1 MFEVRNLSVAYGK
14 AVAIEGINI
23 NVSKGEFVAV
33 IGANGAGKTTTL
45 NAVMGLVP
53 AVSGTILHGGQAID
67 GLPTERRV
75 ARGIVLVPENRDLF
89 GPLSVQDNLR
99 LGGYLHRYRYDGSSL
114 ERVYDLLPKLKERRN
129 QEVKTLSG
137 GEQQMVA
144 VGRALMAEPQVILL
158 DEPSIGLA
166 PRIVEQIFEAITR
179 LKKSGMTAI
188 IVEQNAKLALSVTER
203 AYVMELG
210 RIVIEGRS
218 EDLVH
223 NSSLQAAYLGE
234 RIE

>member
-1 MFEVRNLSVAYGK
+1 MFEVKDLSVAYGNAL
-14 AVAIEGINI
+14 AVEGVNI
-23 NVSKGEFVAV
+23 HVSKGEFVAV

-53 AVSGTILHGGQAID
+53 AVSGTVLYDGLAID
-67 GLPTERRV
+67 GLPAERRV
-75 ARGIVLVPENRDLF
+75 ERGIVLVPESRDLF

-99 LGGYLHRYRYDGSSL
+99 LGGYLHRHRYDGSSL
-114 ERVYDLLPKLKERRN
+114 ERIYDLLPKLKERRR
-129 QEVKTLSG
+129 QEVRTLSG

-144 VGRALMAEPQVILL
+144 IGRALMAEPRVILL

-166 PRIVEQIFEAITR
+166 PLIVEQIFTAIAR
-179 LKKSGMTAI
+179 LKPSGMTAI

-210 RIVIEGRS
+210 RIVMEGRS
-218 EDLVH
+218 EDLAKDP
-223 NSSLQAAYLGE
+223 SLHAAYLGE
-234 RIE
+234 QME

>member
-1 MFEVRNLSVAYGK
+1 MFEVRDLTVAYGK
-14 AVAIEGINI
+14 AVAVEGISI
-23 NVSKGEFVAV
+23 KVPRGEFVAV

-45 NAVMGLVP
+45 NAMMGLVP
-53 AVSGTILHGGQAID
+53 IMAGTVLYYGQAID
-67 GLPTERRV
+67 DVSTENRV
-75 ARGIVLVPENRDLF
+75 ARGLVLVPESRDLF

-99 LGGYLHRYRYDGSSL
+99 LGGYLHRHRYDGSSL
-114 ERVYDLLPKLKERRN
+114 ERIYDLLPKLKERRN

-144 VGRALMAEPQVILL
+144 IGRALMAEPQVILL

-166 PRIVEQIFEAITR
+166 PLVVEQIFTAITR
-179 LKKSGMTAI
+179 LKQSGMTAV

-210 RIVIEGRS
+210 RIVMEGPS
-218 EDLVH
+218 AELANDP
-223 NSSLQAAYLGE
+223 SLHAAYLGE
-234 RIE
+234 QMD

>member
-53 AVSGTILHGGQAID
+53 AVSGTVLHNGQAID
-67 GLPTERRV
+67 GLPAERCV
-75 ARGIVLVPENRDLF
+75 ERGIVLVPESRDLF

-99 LGGYLHRYRYDGSSL
+99 LGGYLHRHRYDGSSL
-114 ERVYDLLPKLKERRN
+114 ERIYDLLPKLKERRN

-144 VGRALMAEPQVILL
+144 IGRALMAKPQVILL

-166 PRIVEQIFEAITR
+166 PRIVE
-179 LKKSGMTAI
+179 
-188 IVEQNAKLALSVTER
+188 
-203 AYVMELG
+203 
-210 RIVIEGRS
+210 
-218 EDLVH
+218 
-223 NSSLQAAYLGE
+223 
-234 RIE
+234 